1 MGIRARVF
9 LIVFFSLAV
18 SIRIAYVIAERD
30 ITSTFEEQTIY
41 QLEKQA
47 QLLLVNIDDVSK
59 YSDIKAADSLADKL
73 GNASDSRVTLIL
85 NNGVVVGDSDVE
97 LQSIVNLDN
106 HANRDEIKEALAYGK
121 GWSSRYSDTIGR
133 QLLYFAIT
141 DNNEIEPNIIRISV
155 PYTYLDQVFAS
166 LNLSIFLIG
175 IVAFV
180 VCFIAST
187 LIFNYTYKNLS
198 ELENAVSSLAKGP
211 IKNKDKEI
219 LPLEGLDEFSSV
231 ARSITQVSEALK
243 NQVRL
248 IAKQRNQFGSVLD
261 DLGEGVIV
269 FNDLAEITYH
279 NDQALR
285 ILNLKTDINNKTLE
299 ELNIKAIG
307 NLYDIASKKKKSNKE
322 FEIDLGNGST
332 RWVLASMNQSN
343 TAKQYILVVHD
354 ITQLRKLDSMRRD
367 FISNVSHELRTPVS
381 VIMANSETLLSG
393 ALDNKADA
401 ENFSKAILHN
411 AERLSEMVSDLIDLS
426 RIEYGEL
433 KLEFE
438 KVNIN
443 QSILRALDAI
453 KGLAAKKE
461 ISLNF
466 DEYEDEFIRVDI
478 NAIDRILINLLDN
491 AIKYSPNKSSVRITI
506 EDKNSHI
513 EVNVIDSG
521 KGIDDSDKVRIFG
534 RFYRTAQARASDK
547 TGSGLGLAIVKN
559 LVHSLDGDVGVRN
572 SNSGGCNFWFT
583 VPKAQAR

>member
-47 QLLLVNIDDVSK
+47 QLLLVNVDDVSK
-59 YSDIKAADSLADKL
+59 YGDIKAADLVADKL
-73 GNASDSRVTLIL
+73 GNASNSRVTLIL

-97 LQSIVNLDN
+97 LESIANLDN
-106 HANRDEIKEALAYGK
+106 HAYRDEIKEALVSGK
-121 GWSSRYSDTIGR
+121 GWSSRYSDTIGK
-133 QLLYFAIT
+133 QLLYFAIS
-141 DNNEIEPNIIRISV
+141 DNNKIEPNIIRISV

-198 ELENAVSSLAKGP
+198 ELENAVSSLAQGP
-211 IKNKDKEI
+211 FKKKDKEI
-219 LPLEGLDEFSSV
+219 LPLDGLDEFSSV
-231 ARSITQVSEALK
+231 ARSISQVSEALK

-269 FNDLAEITYH
+269 FNDYAEITYH

-285 ILNLKTDINNKTLE
+285 ILNLKTDINNKTLK

-393 ALDNKADA
+393 ALDNKTDA

-443 QSILRALDAI
+443 QSILKALDAI

-466 DEYEDEFIRVDI
+466 DEYDDEFIRVDI

-491 AIKYSPNKSSVRITI
+491 AIKYSPNKSSVSITI

-513 EVNVIDSG
+513 EINVTDSG

-572 SNSGGCNFWFT
+572 SNSGGSNFWFT
-583 VPKAQAR
+583 VPKA

>member
-47 QLLLVNIDDVSK
+47 QLLLVNVDDVSK
-59 YSDIKAADSLADKL
+59 YGDIKAADLVADKL
-73 GNASDSRVTLIL
+73 GNASNSRVTLIL

-97 LQSIVNLDN
+97 LESIANLDN
-106 HANRDEIKEALAYGK
+106 HANRDEIKEALVSGK
-121 GWSSRYSDTIGR
+121 GWSSRYSDTIGK
-133 QLLYFAIT
+133 QLLYFAIS
-141 DNNEIEPNIIRISV
+141 DNNKIEPNIIRISV

-198 ELENAVSSLAKGP
+198 ELENAVSSLAQGP
-211 IKNKDKEI
+211 FKKKDKEI
-219 LPLEGLDEFSSV
+219 LPLDGLDEFSSV
-231 ARSITQVSEALK
+231 ARSISQVSEALK

-269 FNDLAEITYH
+269 FNDYAEITYH

-285 ILNLKTDINNKTLE
+285 ILNLKTDINNKTLK

-393 ALDNKADA
+393 ALDNKVDA

-443 QSILRALDAI
+443 QSILKALDAI
-453 KGLAAKKE
+453 KGLAAKKD

-466 DEYEDEFIRVDI
+466 DEYDNEFIRVDI

-491 AIKYSPNKSSVRITI
+491 AIKYSPNKSSVSITI

-513 EVNVIDSG
+513 EINVTDSG

-572 SNSGGCNFWFT
+572 SKSGGSNFWFT
-583 VPKAQAR
+583 VPKA

>member
-47 QLLLVNIDDVSK
+47 QLLLVNVDDVSK
-59 YSDIKAADSLADKL
+59 YGDIKAADLVADKL
-73 GNASDSRVTLIL
+73 GNASNSRVTLIL

-97 LQSIVNLDN
+97 LESIANLDN
-106 HANRDEIKEALAYGK
+106 HANRDEIKEALVSGK
-121 GWSSRYSDTIGR
+121 GWSSRYSDTIGK
-133 QLLYFAIT
+133 QLLYFAIS
-141 DNNEIEPNIIRISV
+141 DNNKIEPNIIRISV

-198 ELENAVSSLAKGP
+198 ELENAVSSLAQGP
-211 IKNKDKEI
+211 FKKKDKEI
-219 LPLEGLDEFSSV
+219 LPLDGLDEFSSV
-231 ARSITQVSEALK
+231 ARSISQVSEALK

-269 FNDLAEITYH
+269 FNDYAEITYH

-443 QSILRALDAI
+443 QSILKALDAI

-466 DEYEDEFIRVDI
+466 DEYDNEFIRVDI

-491 AIKYSPNKSSVRITI
+491 AIKYSPNKSSVSITI

-513 EVNVIDSG
+513 EINVTDSG

-572 SNSGGCNFWFT
+572 SKSGGSNFWFT
-583 VPKAQAR
+583 VPKA

>member
-59 YSDIKAADSLADKL
+59 YSDIKAADSIADKL

-106 HANRDEIKEALAYGK
+106 HGNRDEIKQALAFGK

-219 LPLEGLDEFSSV
+219 LPLDGLDEFSSV

-443 QSILRALDAI
+443 QSILKALDAI

-583 VPKAQAR
+583 VPKA

>member
-47 QLLLVNIDDVSK
+47 QLLLVNVDDVSK
-59 YSDIKAADSLADKL
+59 YGDIKAADLVADKL
-73 GNASDSRVTLIL
+73 GNASNSRVTLIL

-97 LQSIVNLDN
+97 LESIANLDN
-106 HANRDEIKEALAYGK
+106 HANRDEIKEALVSGK
-121 GWSSRYSDTIGR
+121 GWSSRYSDTIGK
-133 QLLYFAIT
+133 QLLYFAIS
-141 DNNEIEPNIIRISV
+141 DNNKIEPNIIRISV

-198 ELENAVSSLAKGP
+198 ELENAVSSLAQGP
-211 IKNKDKEI
+211 FKKKDKEI
-219 LPLEGLDEFSSV
+219 LPLDGLDEFSSV
-231 ARSITQVSEALK
+231 ARSISQVSEALK

-269 FNDLAEITYH
+269 FNDYAEITYH

-285 ILNLKTDINNKTLE
+285 ILNLKTDINNKTLK

-393 ALDNKADA
+393 ALDNKTDA

-443 QSILRALDAI
+443 QSILKALDAI

-466 DEYEDEFIRVDI
+466 DEYDDEFIRVDI

-491 AIKYSPNKSSVRITI
+491 AIKYSPNKSSVSITI

-513 EVNVIDSG
+513 EVNVTDSG
-521 KGIDDSDKVRIFG
+521 KGIDDSDKSRIFG

-572 SNSGGCNFWFT
+572 SNSGGSNFWFT
-583 VPKAQAR
+583 VPKA

>member
-47 QLLLVNIDDVSK
+47 RLLLVNIDDVSK
-59 YSDIKAADSLADKL
+59 YGDIKAADSLADKL

-97 LQSIVNLDN
+97 LQSIFNLDN
-106 HANRDEIKEALAYGK
+106 HANRDEIKEALAYGR

-211 IKNKDKEI
+211 IKKKDKEI

-583 VPKAQAR
+583 VPKA

>member
-59 YSDIKAADSLADKL
+59 YRDIKVADSLADKL

-583 VPKAQAR
+583 VPKA

>member
-47 QLLLVNIDDVSK
+47 QLLLVNVDDVSK
-59 YSDIKAADSLADKL
+59 YGDIKAADLVADKL
-73 GNASDSRVTLIL
+73 GNASNSRVTLIL

-97 LQSIVNLDN
+97 LESIANLDN
-106 HANRDEIKEALAYGK
+106 HANRDEIKEALVSGK
-121 GWSSRYSDTIGR
+121 GWSSRYSDTIGK
-133 QLLYFAIT
+133 QLLYFAIS
-141 DNNEIEPNIIRISV
+141 DNNKIEPNIIRISV

-198 ELENAVSSLAKGP
+198 ELENAVSSLAQGP
-211 IKNKDKEI
+211 FKKKDKEI
-219 LPLEGLDEFSSV
+219 LPLDGLDEFSSV
-231 ARSITQVSEALK
+231 ARSISQVSEALK

-269 FNDLAEITYH
+269 FNDYAEITYH

-285 ILNLKTDINNKTLE
+285 ILNLKTDINNKTLK

-393 ALDNKADA
+393 ALDNKTDA

-443 QSILRALDAI
+443 QSILKALDAI

-466 DEYEDEFIRVDI
+466 DEYDDEFIRVDI

-491 AIKYSPNKSSVRITI
+491 AIKYSPNKSSVSITI
-506 EDKNSHI
+506 EDRNSHI
-513 EVNVIDSG
+513 EVNVTDSG

-572 SNSGGCNFWFT
+572 SNSGGSNFWFT
-583 VPKAQAR
+583 VPKA

>member
-106 HANRDEIKEALAYGK
+106 HANRDEIKEALAFGK

-211 IKNKDKEI
+211 IKKKDKEI

-583 VPKAQAR
+583 VPKA

>member
-47 QLLLVNIDDVSK
+47 QLLLVNIDNVSK

-106 HANRDEIKEALAYGK
+106 HANRDEIKEALAFGK

-583 VPKAQAR
+583 VPKA

>member
-47 QLLLVNIDDVSK
+47 QLLLVNVDDVSK
-59 YSDIKAADSLADKL
+59 YGDIKAADLVADKL
-73 GNASDSRVTLIL
+73 GNASNSRVTLIL

-97 LQSIVNLDN
+97 LESIANLDN
-106 HANRDEIKEALAYGK
+106 HANRDEIKEALVSGK
-121 GWSSRYSDTIGR
+121 GWSSRYSDTIGK
-133 QLLYFAIT
+133 QLLYFAIS
-141 DNNEIEPNIIRISV
+141 DNNKIEPNIIRISV

-198 ELENAVSSLAKGP
+198 ELENAVSSLAQGP
-211 IKNKDKEI
+211 FKKKDKEI
-219 LPLEGLDEFSSV
+219 LPLDGLDEFSSV
-231 ARSITQVSEALK
+231 ARSISQVSEALK

-269 FNDLAEITYH
+269 FNDYAEITYH

-285 ILNLKTDINNKTLE
+285 ILNLKTDINNKTLK

-393 ALDNKADA
+393 ALDNKTDA

-443 QSILRALDAI
+443 QSILKALDAI

-466 DEYEDEFIRVDI
+466 DEYDDEFIRVDI

-491 AIKYSPNKSSVRITI
+491 AIKYSPKKSSVSITI

-513 EVNVIDSG
+513 EINVTDSG

-572 SNSGGCNFWFT
+572 SKSGGSNFWFT
-583 VPKAQAR
+583 VPKA

>member
-106 HANRDEIKEALAYGK
+106 HANRDEIKEALAFGK

-269 FNDLAEITYH
+269 FNNLAEITYH
-279 NDQALR
+279 NEQALR

-583 VPKAQAR
+583 VPKA

>member
-47 QLLLVNIDDVSK
+47 QLLLVNIDNVSK

-106 HANRDEIKEALAYGK
+106 HANRDEIKEALAFGK
-121 GWSSRYSDTIGR
+121 GWSSRYSETIGR

-141 DNNEIEPNIIRISV
+141 DNNEIEPNIIRIAV

-211 IKNKDKEI
+211 IKKKDKEI
-219 LPLEGLDEFSSV
+219 LPLDGLDEFSSV

-443 QSILRALDAI
+443 QSILKALDAI

-583 VPKAQAR
+583 VPKA

>member
-106 HANRDEIKEALAYGK
+106 HANRDEIKEALAFGK

-211 IKNKDKEI
+211 IKKKDKEI

-443 QSILRALDAI
+443 QSILKALDAI

-583 VPKAQAR
+583 VPKA

>member
-47 QLLLVNIDDVSK
+47 QLLLVNVDDVSK
-59 YSDIKAADSLADKL
+59 YGDIKAADLVADKL
-73 GNASDSRVTLIL
+73 GNASNSRVTLIL

-97 LQSIVNLDN
+97 LESIANLDN
-106 HANRDEIKEALAYGK
+106 HANRDEIKEALVSGK
-121 GWSSRYSDTIGR
+121 GWSSRYSDTIGK
-133 QLLYFAIT
+133 QLLYFAIS
-141 DNNEIEPNIIRISV
+141 DNNKIEPNIIRISV

-198 ELENAVSSLAKGP
+198 ELENAVSSLAQGP
-211 IKNKDKEI
+211 FKKKDKEI
-219 LPLEGLDEFSSV
+219 LPLDGLDEFSSV
-231 ARSITQVSEALK
+231 ARSISQVSEALK

-269 FNDLAEITYH
+269 FNDYAEITYH

-285 ILNLKTDINNKTLE
+285 ILNLKTDINNKTLK

-393 ALDNKADA
+393 ALDNKVDA

-443 QSILRALDAI
+443 QSILKALDAI

-466 DEYEDEFIRVDI
+466 DEYDNEFIRVDI

-491 AIKYSPNKSSVRITI
+491 AIKYSPNKSSVSITI

-513 EVNVIDSG
+513 EINVTDSG

-572 SNSGGCNFWFT
+572 SKSGGSNFWFT
-583 VPKAQAR
+583 VPKA

>member
-47 QLLLVNIDDVSK
+47 QLLLVNIDNVSK

-443 QSILRALDAI
+443 QSILRALDVI

-583 VPKAQAR
+583 VPKA

>member
-106 HANRDEIKEALAYGK
+106 HGNRDEIKQALAFGK

-211 IKNKDKEI
+211 IKKKDKEI

-583 VPKAQAR
+583 VPKA

>member
-97 LQSIVNLDN
+97 LQSIINLDN
-106 HANRDEIKEALAYGK
+106 HANRDEIKEALAFGK

-583 VPKAQAR
+583 VPKA

>member
-47 QLLLVNIDDVSK
+47 QLLLVNVDDVSK
-59 YSDIKAADSLADKL
+59 YGDIKAADLVADKL
-73 GNASDSRVTLIL
+73 GNASNSRVTLIL

-97 LQSIVNLDN
+97 LESIANLDN
-106 HANRDEIKEALAYGK
+106 HANRDEIKEALVSGK
-121 GWSSRYSDTIGR
+121 GWSSRYSDTIGK
-133 QLLYFAIT
+133 QLLYFAIS
-141 DNNEIEPNIIRISV
+141 DNNKIEPNIIRISV

-198 ELENAVSSLAKGP
+198 ELENAVSSLAQGP
-211 IKNKDKEI
+211 FKKKDKEI
-219 LPLEGLDEFSSV
+219 LPLDGLDEFSSV
-231 ARSITQVSEALK
+231 ARSISQVSEALK

-269 FNDLAEITYH
+269 FNDYAEITYH

-285 ILNLKTDINNKTLE
+285 ILNLKTDINNKTLK

-443 QSILRALDAI
+443 QSILKALDAI

-466 DEYEDEFIRVDI
+466 DEYDNEFIRVDI

-572 SNSGGCNFWFT
+572 SKSGGSNFWFT
-583 VPKAQAR
+583 VPKA

>member
-47 QLLLVNIDDVSK
+47 QLLLVNVDDVSK
-59 YSDIKAADSLADKL
+59 YGDIKAADLVADKL
-73 GNASDSRVTLIL
+73 GNASNSRVTLIL

-97 LQSIVNLDN
+97 LESIANLDN
-106 HANRDEIKEALAYGK
+106 HANRDEIKEALVSGK
-121 GWSSRYSDTIGR
+121 GWSSRYSDTIGK
-133 QLLYFAIT
+133 QLLYFAIS
-141 DNNEIEPNIIRISV
+141 DNNKIEPNIIRISV

-198 ELENAVSSLAKGP
+198 ELENAVSSLAQGP
-211 IKNKDKEI
+211 FKKKDKEI
-219 LPLEGLDEFSSV
+219 LPLDGLDEFSSV
-231 ARSITQVSEALK
+231 ARSISQVSEALK

-269 FNDLAEITYH
+269 FNDYAEITYH

-285 ILNLKTDINNKTLE
+285 ILNLKTDINNKTLK

-443 QSILRALDAI
+443 QSILKALDAI

-466 DEYEDEFIRVDI
+466 DEYDDEFIRVDI

-491 AIKYSPNKSSVRITI
+491 AIKYSPNKSSVSITI

-513 EVNVIDSG
+513 EINVTDSG

-572 SNSGGCNFWFT
+572 SNSGGSNFWFT
-583 VPKAQAR
+583 VPKA

>member
-18 SIRIAYVIAERD
+18 SIRIAYIIAERD

-47 QLLLVNIDDVSK
+47 QLLLVNVDDVSN
-59 YSDIKAADSLADKL
+59 YADIKAADLVADKL
-73 GNASDSRVTLIL
+73 GNASNSRVTLIL
-85 NNGVVVGDSDVE
+85 NNGVVVGDSDIE
-97 LQSIVNLDN
+97 LESIANLDN
-106 HANRDEIKEALAYGK
+106 HANRDEIKEALVSGK
-121 GWSSRYSDTIGR
+121 GWSSRYSDTIGK
-133 QLLYFAIT
+133 QLLYFAIS
-141 DNNEIEPNIIRISV
+141 DNNKIEPNIIRISV

-211 IKNKDKEI
+211 IKKKDKEI
-219 LPLEGLDEFSSV
+219 LPLDGLDEFSSV

-261 DLGEGVIV
+261 DLGEGVVV
-269 FNDLAEITYH
+269 FNDSAEITYH

-285 ILNLKTDINNKTLE
+285 ILNLKIDINNKTLE

-443 QSILRALDAI
+443 QSILKALDAI

-466 DEYEDEFIRVDI
+466 DEYDDEFIRVDI

-491 AIKYSPNKSSVRITI
+491 AIKYSPNKSSVSITI
-506 EDKNSHI
+506 EDRNSHI
-513 EVNVIDSG
+513 EVNVTDSG

-572 SNSGGCNFWFT
+572 SNSSGSNFWFT
-583 VPKAQAR
+583 VPKA